1 MDFKNYSSHYKELA
15 KLGIPIVIGQVGMVV
30 LGFADTLMIARHST
44 NELAAASFVNNMF
57 VLAIVFSTGFG
68 YGLTPVIGSLW
79 GKGEKDSVGR
89 MVKNSLFLNTLLAIV
104 LLLLMTLLYFNI
116 HRLGQPE
123 ELYPLMLPY
132 FLILLGSIP
141 FLTWFNTF
149 KQFCDAI
156 GDTHISMWILLSGN
170 LLNIIG
176 NYLLIYGKYGF
187 PEWGLE
193 GAGISTLLSR
203 IYMTLLF
210 AAIFF
215 FSKRYKMFSSAF
227 KKSLLNRKDY
237 GYLTKLGV
245 PIGLQMGMETA
256 AFALSTVMVG
266 WLGTMQLAA
275 HQVMLTISQLCFMIY
290 YGMGAAVAVRISY
303 FHGQKDKVG
312 INRSATACFH
322 LILTMAFISV
332 LPILLMRNELGIWFT
347 GSEKVAFLVAQ
358 LTIPLLLYQFGDGM
372 QCNYANALRGIT
384 DVKPVMII
392 AFIAYFLI
400 SLPAGYIF
408 GFILKGGLFGIWMA
422 FPFGLTTAG
431 IMYYARFRQQMNKM
445 SEKQRGNI
453 DIL

>member
-1 MDFKNYSSHYKELA
+1 MKNYVATYGSHHKALA

-44 NELAAASFVNNMF
+44 HGLAAASFVNNMF
-57 VLAIVFSTGFG
+57 ILAIVFSTGFA

-79 GKGEKDSVGR
+79 GKGETQSVGGV
-89 MVKNSLFLNTLLAIV
+89 VKNSLFINTLLALAISLFMV
-104 LLLLMTLLYFNI
+104 LLYFNI

-123 ELYPLMLPY
+123 ELYPLMRPY
-132 FLILLGSIP
+132 FLILLFSIP

-149 KQFCDAI
+149 KQFADGI
-156 GDTHISMWILLSGN
+156 GDTQISMWILLSGN
-170 LLNIIG
+170 LLNIVG
-176 NYLLIYGKYGF
+176 NYLLIYGKFGF
-187 PEWGLE
+187 PELGLE
-193 GAGISTLLSR
+193 GAGIATLASR
-203 IYMTLLF
+203 IYMALLF

-215 FSKRYKMFSSAF
+215 FAKRYKSFAAGF
-227 KKSLLNRKDY
+227 KQSKINRKESKH
-237 GYLTKLGV
+237 LTKLGV

-275 HQVMLTISQLCFMIY
+275 HQVMLTVSQLCFMIY

-322 LILTMAFISV
+322 LILIMAFASV
-332 LPILLMRNELGIWFT
+332 VPIVWVRNELGIWFT
-347 GSEKVAFLVAQ
+347 GSEEVALMVATLV
-358 LTIPLLLYQFGDGM
+358 IPLVLYQFGDGM

-384 DVKPVMII
+384 DVNPVMII

-400 SLPAGYIF
+400 SLPAGYLF
-408 GFILKGGLFGIWMA
+408 GFVLEGGLFGIWMA
-422 FPFGLTTAG
+422 FPFGLTAAG
-431 IMYYARFRQQMNKM
+431 IMYYIRFRQQMKKM
-445 SEKQRGNI
+445 TYQ
-453 DIL
+453 